1 MITDNH
7 MLLIEDSD
15 GDLIEGHDC
24 CSWWCSKHLAEKLN
38 VAWKD
43 AILMGYSGEVEFNTI
58 CEVCNV
64 VIHGTHGLGDHEIRC
79 SNYKCEI
86 CAS

>member
-1 MITDNH
+1 MP
-7 MLLIEDSD
+7 
-15 GDLIEGHDC
+15 
-24 CSWWCSKHLAEKLN
+24 
-38 VAWKD
+38 WKD
-43 AILMGYSGEVEFNTI
+43 AVLMGYSGDVEFNSI

-64 VIHGTHGLGDHEIRC
+64 VIHGTHGLGDHQIRC